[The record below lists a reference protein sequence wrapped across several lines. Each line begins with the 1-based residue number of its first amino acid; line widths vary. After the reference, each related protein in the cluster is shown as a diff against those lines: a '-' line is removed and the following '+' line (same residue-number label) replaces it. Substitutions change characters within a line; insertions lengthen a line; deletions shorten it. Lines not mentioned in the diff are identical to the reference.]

1 MRFYQGT
8 TTYFCGLDL
17 HSRNMYACIVD
28 REGNIL
34 LHRSFKARPEQLLR
48 AIEPYRTD
56 ITVAVE
62 CTYPWYWVADL
73 CHEHKI
79 DFALGHALYMKAIHG
94 AKVKNDRIDS
104 LKIARLTAGGLLPM
118 AYDYPRKHRATRD
131 LLRRRLRFVRQR
143 ADLYTHIHHLATQAQ
158 VEPIG
163 NDAKSKTRRAKL
175 PARFTDPEVRMNVEA
190 NLATIDHLD
199 RLIAGIEKHILQK
212 ARGEQRKE
220 LAILQS
226 IPGVG
231 LIIALTILYEIDRM
245 QRFDTRQQFASYA
258 RLVKCSHDS
267 DGKKYGFGGA
277 KMGNPY
283 LKWAFSEAAVFV
295 TQWCAEVALYHD
307 KLVRKY
313 GKGKARSLLAHKL
326 GRAAYHMLRRGQVF
340 DVARFLNQPSQQK
353 PKRAPRRTTTP
364 FRDKVNRKGTD
375 MPHKKKD

>member
-1 MRFYQGT
+1 
-8 TTYFCGLDL
+8 
-17 HSRNMYACIVD
+17 
-28 REGNIL
+28 
-34 LHRSFKARPEQLLR
+34 
-48 AIEPYRTD
+48 
-56 ITVAVE
+56 
-62 CTYPWYWVADL
+62 
-73 CHEHKI
+73 
-79 DFALGHALYMKAIHG
+79 MKAIHG

-104 LKIARLTAGGLLPM
+104 QKIAKLTASGLLPM
-118 AYDYPRKHRATRD
+118 AYDYPQEHRATRD

-158 VEPIG
+158 VAPIG

-175 PARFTDPEVRMNVEA
+175 PERFTDPEVRLNVEA

-199 RLIAGIEKHILQK
+199 QLIARLEKHILQK
-212 ARGEQRKE
+212 ARHEKRKE
-220 LAILQS
+220 LTILQS

-231 LIIALTILYEIDRM
+231 LIIALTILYEIDRLD
-245 QRFDTRQQFASYA
+245 RFDTRQQFASYA

-295 TQWCAEVALYHD
+295 TEWCAEVALHHN

-326 GRAAYHMLRRGQVF
+326 GRAVYYMLQRGQVF
-340 DVARFLNQPSQQK
+340 DPARFLNQPSQPK
-353 PKRAPRRTTTP
+353 PQPAPRRK
-364 FRDKVNRKGTD
+364 RAASKDKVNR
-375 MPHKKKD
+375 